1 MHEKEKTRPIRNRRL
16 QILVIGYNEDSC
28 TPEAREAAY
37 RVGAEIAKRGAI
49 LVTGGLGGVMEAAA
63 RGAHENGGITL
74 SIIPQKDIDE
84 ANPYSTVVVAT
95 GIGHMR
101 NFINVYSADGVIV
114 VGGGAGTVTEIAA
127 AYIEEKPIVSLL
139 GTGGAAD
146 TYAGQYVDE
155 RKRIKIHAATT
166 PSEAVETLI
175 RLVETSKKINDAGQA

>member
-1 MHEKEKTRPIRNRRL
+1 MNKEESIRDPRRRRL
-16 QILVIGYNEDSC
+16 QILVVGYNEDSC

-37 RVGAEIAKRGAI
+37 RVGAEIARMGAI

-63 RGAHENGGITL
+63 RGAYENGGITL

-84 ANPYSTVVVAT
+84 ANPYSTVIAAT

-114 VGGGAGTVTEIAA
+114 VGGGAGTITEIAA
-127 AYIEEKPIVSLL
+127 AYIEGKPIVSLV

-146 TYAGQYVDE
+146 EYAEKYIDDRRRV
-155 RKRIKIHAATT
+155 KIHAASS
-166 PSEAVETLI
+166 PSEAVDLLI
-175 RLVETSKKINDAGQA
+175 SLINTVKNKKQSSKL